1 MVPHPSSPRVG
12 MSLLSSPVGFAVR
25 SDDEKTI
32 HELKDMLGT
41 SMVIRE
47 RIETDKLVRKGGR
60 GGGEE
65 EGEEEGR
72 RRERRRGGEGRGGG
86 VEGGV
91 ELGERREG

>member
-47 RIETDKLVRKGGR
+47 RIEADKLVRR
-60 GGGEE
+60 V
-65 EGEEEGR
+65 GEEEGR
-72 RRERRRGGEGRGGG
+72 RRERRRGRGRGR
-86 VEGGV
+86 
-91 ELGERREG
+91 ERREG

>member
-47 RIETDKLVRKGGR
+47 RIEADKLVRRVGGGGGGGGR
-60 GGGEE
+60 GGGAE
-65 EGEEEGR
+65 
-72 RRERRRGGEGRGGG
+72 GGG
-86 VEGGV
+86 GG
-91 ELGERREG
+91 REG